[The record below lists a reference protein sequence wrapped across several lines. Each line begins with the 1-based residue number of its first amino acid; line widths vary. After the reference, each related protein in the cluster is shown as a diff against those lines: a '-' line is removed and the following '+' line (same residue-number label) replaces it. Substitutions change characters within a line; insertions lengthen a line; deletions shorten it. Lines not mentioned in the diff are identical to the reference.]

1 MRQLTRPAFL
11 VVDDDS
17 HAAAALKRA
26 LDRRFGA
33 DYQIITEGSP
43 EAGLSVLARLRDRG
57 GQVALVIADQWM
69 PQMTGTDFLLR
80 AHQIHPVARRAP
92 IFDVFDHS
100 AEEPIIQAMALGRID
115 SWLIKPWEPADHHLY
130 PRVGELLDDWVQ
142 ATEQPG
148 FTAMRIVAEPRAPR
162 THELRD
168 LLDRN
173 DVPVEFPPPDSPPG
187 RQLLEQVGQVD
198 ARRPVVVYFDGRVQ
212 VDPTNT
218 EIADALGVATRPATG
233 HYDVAVVGAGPAGLS
248 AALCGASEGLHTL
261 LLEPRTIGGQAS
273 STSMIRNYLGFPRGV
288 SGRQLKALA
297 VHQAAM
303 FGPEFVIDRAT
314 RLDVRGRQPM
324 ITLASGARVSSDA
337 VMISV
342 GVEYRRLTAPGVEEL
357 LGAGVFYGAA
367 VSEAPAMRGQPVYV
381 VGAGNSAG
389 QAAVHLAK
397 YAEHVTILVRGSSL
411 AATMSDYLIKQI
423 NATPTIT
430 VRLNTQVTGAG
441 GAGHLEHLTLRDA
454 ATGCTEQ
461 VEAAALFILI
471 GAQPHTDWLA
481 GTLARDAAGFLLT
494 GPDLC
499 PGGTLPAGWPLRR
512 PPLQLETNVPG
523 VFAAGDVRHGSAKRV
538 ATAVG
543 EGANAIQLAHQHLGR
558 SS

>member
-1 MRQLTRPAFL
+1 MRQGARPAFL

-26 LDRRFGA
+26 LSRRLGA
-33 DYQIITEGSP
+33 DYQIIAESSP

-57 GQVALVIADQWM
+57 GQVAVVIADQWM
-69 PQMTGTDFLLR
+69 PHMTGTDFLLL
-80 AHQIHPVARRAP
+80 AHEMHPAARRAL

-100 AEEPIIQAMALGRID
+100 AEEPLIQAMALGRID
-115 SWLIKPWEPADHHLY
+115 SWLIKPWDPADHHLY
-130 PRVGELLDDWVQ
+130 PQVGELLDDWVQ
-142 ATEQPG
+142 ATDQPG

-173 DVPVEFPPPDSPPG
+173 DVPAEFPPPDSPPG
-187 RQLLEQVGQVD
+187 RRLLEHAGQD
-198 ARRPVVVYFDGRVQ
+198 DSRLPVVVYFDGRVQ
-212 VDPTNT
+212 VDPTNR
-218 EIADALGVATRPATG
+218 EIADALGVATHPGTA
-233 HYDVAVVGAGPAGLS
+233 HYDVTVVGAGPAGLS

-314 RLDVRGRQPM
+314 RLDVRSGQPT
-324 ITLASGARVSSDA
+324 ITLASGAQVSSDA

-342 GVEYRRLTAPGVEEL
+342 GVEYRRLAAPGVEEL

-397 YAEHVTILVRGSSL
+397 YAEYVTILVRGSSL
-411 AATMSDYLIKQI
+411 SATMSDYLIKQI
-423 NATPTIT
+423 NVTPTIT
-430 VRLNTQVTGAG
+430 VRLNTQVTAAG
-441 GAGHLEHLTLRDA
+441 GAGHLQYLTLHDA
-454 ATGCTEQ
+454 ATGRTEQ
-461 VEAAALFILI
+461 VDAAALFILI

-481 GTLARDAAGFLLT
+481 GTLTRDAAGFLLT

-499 PGGTLPAGWPLRR
+499 PHGTPPIGWPLRR

-538 ATAVG
+538 ASAVG
-543 EGANAIQLAHQHLGR
+543 EGANAIQLAHQHLAR